1 MNNDQVKQLI
11 QGIGLL
17 TELWTITYQGFRQQG
32 LSDAESIKHT
42 RELISV
48 MVATMINTG
57 GTEDKE

>member
-1 MNNDQVKQLI
+1 MDNDKVKQLI

-48 MVATMINTG
+48 MVASMINTG